1 MTAHFFL
8 LLNNIPL
15 SACTKVYL
23 SICFYRIFYFILEYN
38 WFKCCVGCRCTAK
51 WISYTYTYIWASLVV
66 QMLKNLPAMNKAP
79 GSIPGLGRS
88 PGGGQGNPLQYSC
101 LENPHG
107 QRSLVGYVEPMG
119 SQGVRHDWATKHPF
133 SDSFL
138 TEVITEFNLLL
149 LKPYFWLPKL
159 LSWLKKLHI
168 DSASH
173 SQVI

>member
-51 WISYTYTYIWASLVV
+51 WFSYTYTYIWASLVV

-79 GSIPGLGRS
+79 GLIPGLGRS

-149 LKPYFWLPKL
+149 NHIFDFPNFSPDLKNC
-159 LSWLKKLHI
+159 I
-168 DSASH
+168 
-173 SQVI
+173 